1 MALEPNSVQRDRM
14 LSHEKTKLTL
24 VQFLVGKDPAGFN
37 EYFIQTRQAV
47 LNEGGSRKHQLIIDQ
62 TLTGGELPYQF
73 LTVDSFPSSQA
84 LLLAHENS
92 RGIRDAALQET
103 YSIYL
108 KTASILKKVIKGA
121 GLFSP
126 TLAGWLGTRQIKEIP
141 DHSKELDP
149 ETAPGL
155 EAVREFSD
163 RDRDQPFYMMNLN
176 QFSPRNRSRSV
187 GKDAYNRYSAWII
200 PYLVSVGGYPDIY
213 AKIQGTY
220 IGDQRSSLANSWGDF
235 ALVYYPSRA
244 SFLRLMTNTPH
255 RAATIRRAGLNK
267 VVLMP
272 CVTDLVP

>member
-14 LSHEKTKLTL
+14 LSYGKTKLTL
-24 VQFLVGKDPAGFN
+24 VQFLVGKDPATN
-37 EYFIQTRQAV
+37 KEYFTQTRQAV
-47 LNEGGSRKHQLIIDQ
+47 LAEGGKRAHQLFIDQ
-62 TLTGGELPYQF
+62 TLTEGELPYQF

-84 LLLAHENS
+84 LLLAHENT
-92 RGIRDAALQET
+92 REIRNAALQET

-108 KTASILKKVIKGA
+108 KTTSIIKKVLKGA
-121 GLFSP
+121 SVFSP

-141 DHSKELDP
+141 DHREELDP
-149 ETAPGL
+149 ETDPGL
-155 EAVREFSD
+155 EAVREFSG

-176 QFSPRNRSRSV
+176 QFAAQNRRRMS
-187 GKDAYNRYSAWII
+187 GKTAYDRYSTMII

-213 AKIQGTY
+213 AKILGTY

-244 SFLRLMTNTPH
+244 SFLRMMTNTPL
-255 RAATIRRAGLNK
+255 RAAAYRRAGLEK

-272 CVTDLVP
+272 CSRLTI